1 MEKLFYLVVLVGH
14 NSLYY
19 HKYIS
24 KHLLV
29 LNIQVK
35 VIVIGNFLVYST
47 LVHSSVCIFGF
58 NKIWNYSLVLSSI
71 EICKYHYYQLLQYV
85 LRMKSCLV
93 IEIYLEMHYWL

>member
-35 VIVIGNFLVYST
+35 VIVIGYFLV
-47 LVHSSVCIFGF
+47 CIT
-58 NKIWNYSLVLSSI
+58 
-71 EICKYHYYQLLQYV
+71 QL
-85 LRMKSCLV
+85 CL
-93 IEIYLEMHYWL
+93 YFWFQQNLKL